1 MTKKLTIIGLTVGQK
16 FTLQL
21 NTIINYIPKSMDE
34 ENIDTLFKLKAS
46 KLFTCWSAYYA
57 KSSMLEKQ
65 NYI

>member
-1 MTKKLTIIGLTVGQK
+1 MKRT
-16 FTLQL
+16 F
-21 NTIINYIPKSMDE
+21 
-34 ENIDTLFKLKAS
+34 DTLFKLKAS